1 MQEAGRRVAASRA
14 TGLLLA
20 TATGHDAPLAAI
32 LLIAILVIG
41 ALVAIAL
48 VSLAH
53 RDDRV
58 DAIRAAAEVL
68 TALLPWPG
76 RRRTPGKPGG
86 RPGRTRH
93 KR

>member
-1 MQEAGRRVAASRA
+1 M
-14 TGLLLA
+14 
-20 TATGHDAPLAAI
+20 GHDAPLAAI

-41 ALVAIAL
+41 AMVAIAL

-68 TALLPWPG
+68 TALLPWPSRRHTPG
-76 RRRTPGKPGG
+76 RPRPARRTKRRR
-86 RPGRTRH
+86 
-93 KR
+93 